1 MYTIS
6 KVDYLLGRFV
16 STMQKVNFLWSELN
30 YIQFSKVK
38 CKKIARTMYFYITR
52 IHSPIAAAS
61 KSTVR
66 LA

>member
-6 KVDYLLGRFV
+6 KVDYMMGRFYHAK
-16 STMQKVNFLWSELN
+16 SEFLWSELN